1 MNVTEID
8 EKNILVIPVYVH
20 CVWCVI
26 LVVFAFL
33 LTTGIT

>member
-8 EKNILVIPVYVH
+8 EKIFLLYLCMSIVYG
-20 CVWCVI
+20 CVI